1 MPLSPVEPSCSV
13 VLASLQLEQVL
24 SLMPETRTSMI
35 KIPWVFCSNIHAYKY
50 ARKYVHIISKTTYDN
65 CLKYFTLV

>member
-24 SLMPETRTSMI
+24 SLMPEIRMLMI
-35 KIPWVFCSNIHAYKY
+35 KIPWVFYSNTCTYM
-50 ARKYVHIISKTTYDN
+50 HISMHGNMY
-65 CLKYFTLV
+65 TL